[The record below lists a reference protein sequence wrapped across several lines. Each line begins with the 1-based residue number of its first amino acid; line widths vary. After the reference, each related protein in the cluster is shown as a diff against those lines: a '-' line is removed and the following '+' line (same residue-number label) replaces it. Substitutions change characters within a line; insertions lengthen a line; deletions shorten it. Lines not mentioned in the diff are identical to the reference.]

1 MEKKLKTM
9 KINGLSANYGI
20 AKGKVVYIKAV
31 EDVSK
36 VQNGDIVITDKIT
49 SEYTEAF
56 MKSGGV
62 ISARGGITCHAAII
76 CREQAKPCIVACADA
91 FDLFKEGQQV
101 EVDTKNLIFSVTA

>member
-1 MEKKLKTM
+1 MEEKVKTI

-20 AKGKVVYIKAV
+20 AKGKAVYIKAV

-62 ISARGGITCHAAII
+62 ISARGGITCHAAIV
-76 CREQAKPCIVACADA
+76 CREQAKPCIVACTDA
-91 FDLFKEGQQV
+91 FNLFKEGQQI
-101 EVDTKNLIFSVTA
+101 EVDTKNLLYSIIA